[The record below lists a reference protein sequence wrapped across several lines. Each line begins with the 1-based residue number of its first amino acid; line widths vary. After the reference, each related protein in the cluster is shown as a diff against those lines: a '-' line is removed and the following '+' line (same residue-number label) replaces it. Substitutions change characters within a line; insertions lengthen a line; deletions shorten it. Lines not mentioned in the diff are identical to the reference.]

1 MDFQRMSKEQPKTS
15 GKKLQLLFHFLWET
29 GISKM

>member
-15 GKKLQLLFHFLWET
+15 GKKVTTFDIFFVENRNF
-29 GISKM
+29 